1 MERPL
6 VSICI
11 PTYKRPNELKAALE
25 SIDTKYVQDIEV
37 CISENC
43 SPLQKETR
51 DVVAKYASD
60 TKYKVRYRE
69 QPENVGYDKNIRTS
83 VDFAQGVFVV
93 FLSDDDVFIPGA
105 LDPYIDFL
113 RLHQEC
119 GYILRSYRNNYQ
131 DGSHQ
136 DFRYYAEEQV
146 FPASDDTY
154 VEMFDKSIF
163 ISGFTIKRDL
173 ANLFQTDVFDSSLLY
188 QLYLL
193 AEVCRIAPAANC
205 NILITQ
211 SYEGG
216 TPFFG
221 ESEVEKNLYESGERS
236 ANNSLNFLE
245 WYMKLIDYIAEKYHN
260 DTNKV
265 IRHNMSK
272 YSYPIIAEEK
282 KRNSGYTAFRDYCRE
297 LKKMGLADSGYFY
310 IYYYTLLIFGV
321 KVCDKTI
328 QFLKRIIGH
337 RPQL

>member
-11 PTYKRPNELKAALE
+11 PTYKRPNELKAALG
-25 SIDTKYVQDIEV
+25 SVDTKYVEDIEV

-51 DVVAKYASD
+51 EIVNEYIKN
-60 TKYKVRYRE
+60 TKYRVRYRE
-69 QPENVGYDKNIRTS
+69 QPENVGYDKNIRTTI
-83 VDFAQGVFVV
+83 DFAQGEFVV

-105 LDPYIDFL
+105 LDPYIDFI
-113 RLHQEC
+113 RAHQEC

-131 DGSHQ
+131 DGTHQ
-136 DFRYYAEEQV
+136 DFRYYAEEQI
-146 FPASDDTY
+146 FSASDDTY
-154 VEMFDKSIF
+154 VKMFDKSIF

-173 ANLFQTDVFDSSLLY
+173 ANQFQTDVFDSSLLY
-188 QLYLL
+188 QLYIL

-221 ESEVEKNLYESGERS
+221 ESKVEKNLYESGKRS
-236 ANNSLNFLE
+236 ANNTLIFLE
-245 WYMKLIDYIAEKYHN
+245 WYTKVIDYIANKYHN

-272 YSYPIIAEEK
+272 YSYPSLAEEK
-282 KRNSGYTAFRDYCRE
+282 RRKIGCKAFRNYCQE
-297 LKKMGLADSGYFY
+297 LKKMGLADSVYFY
-310 IYYYTLLIFGV
+310 VYYYALLVFGV
-321 KVCDKTI
+321 KICDKAI
-328 QFLKRIIGH
+328 QLLKHIIGH